1 MGCGGGGRRNHLN
14 GNMKSSIFFTIGPMI
29 PQTEEDYVTYRPLG
43 QLCKI
48 TTHSA
53 KVSR

>member
-1 MGCGGGGRRNHLN
+1 MGCGGGKKKPFKREYEEFH
-14 GNMKSSIFFTIGPMI
+14 FFTIGPMI

-48 TTHSA
+48 TTNSA